1 MTTSLGARIALSA
14 IVISVVAA
22 LVAAFVPDYI
32 YLIRDKLFLAS
43 LSAPD
48 QQTLSRLLADHGQC
62 SPQVQNFKLAHG
74 FAPWRLNYNWAL
86 GALIALTAAIC
97 GALAIGSAQRI
108 ARPIAALADC
118 ARAVARGGREPPP
131 PLSSSAPREIATLHR
146 DFTTMVAALDAA
158 DNDVRLRSAAIAH
171 ELRTPLAV
179 LRGRLIGAQA
189 GVFAFDAAMLE
200 SLLRQITLVDQLVAD
215 LNLLA
220 ARQQGE
226 LRLEIEDVRLDQTA
240 RAVIEALRPEA
251 EAGGATL
258 IPEVAAITTRAD
270 PARIERA
277 LLNLV
282 SNAIR
287 YAPGSTIRL
296 SVGSSG
302 GRIVLAVS
310 DTGPGWP
317 VADPQALAGAFVRGD
332 ESRSRQ
338 SGGSGLGLAI
348 VEAVARAHGGEL
360 QLSANQPRGARAEMI
375 LPAD

>member
-1 MTTSLGARIALSA
+1 MTTTLGTRIALSA

-62 SPQVQNFKLAHG
+62 SPQVQSFKLAHG

-86 GALIALTAAIC
+86 GALIVLTAAVC
-97 GALAIGSAQRI
+97 GAVAIGSAQRI
-108 ARPIAALADC
+108 ARPIAALADS

-131 PLSSSAPREIATLHR
+131 PLGSGVPREIATLHR
-146 DFTTMVAALDAA
+146 DFTTMVTALDAA

-179 LRGRLIGAQA
+179 MRGRLVGAQA
-189 GVFAFDAAMLE
+189 GVFAFDEAMLE

-226 LRLEIEDVRLDQTA
+226 LRLERAEVRLDQIA
-240 RAVIEALRPEA
+240 LAVIEALRPEA

-258 IPEVAAITTRAD
+258 IAEVAAITTRAD

-302 GRIVLAVS
+302 DRIVLAVS

-348 VEAVARAHGGEL
+348 VEAAARAHGGEL
-360 QLSANQPRGARAEMI
+360 RLSANQPRGARAEMI